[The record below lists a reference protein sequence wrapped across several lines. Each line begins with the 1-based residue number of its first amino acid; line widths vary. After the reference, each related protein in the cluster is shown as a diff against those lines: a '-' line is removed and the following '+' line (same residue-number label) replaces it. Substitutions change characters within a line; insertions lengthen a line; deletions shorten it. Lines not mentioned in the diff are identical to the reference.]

1 MSRPSLPGALLQ
13 RLAARLC
20 APEAAE
26 RVLLPIV
33 ADMQFEWQQASS
45 ARRRMLVRLRGGWA
59 FARALVPT
67 LARFSPEERDL
78 TGRLLGRTVL
88 ATLAVGAVMFADGVK
103 WPASRGLSNVYLLLV
118 PSVLCVA
125 IPIGCLF
132 GVLLSAG
139 HPRWRPS
146 LAIATLAGLITFGV
160 AGWLTPHANQLY
172 RKRIL
177 TALGKARGVPLER
190 GDREYTFGELGL
202 RITELRASGD
212 PRAADR
218 FAVEWHKKP
227 VLAVFCVVLTLGGLA
242 AWTRASRMGWRLAL
256 GLLLVYGSYVLL
268 RLGEQLGDAGR
279 LAPALAMWGPVIAM
293 AAVTPLVARRR

>member
-20 APEAAE
+20 APETAE

-45 ARRRMLVRLRGGWA
+45 APRRMLVRLRGGWA

-78 TGRLLGRTVL
+78 TQRLLGRTVL
-88 ATLAVGAVMFADGVK
+88 ATVAVGAVMFADGVR
-103 WPASRGLSNVYLLLV
+103 WPASKGLTNLYVLLV
-118 PSVLCVA
+118 PSVLCAA

-160 AGWLTPHANQLY
+160 AGWLTPHANQVY
-172 RKRIL
+172 RERLMAAAVKN
-177 TALGKARGVPLER
+177 VPLQR
-190 GDREYTFGELGL
+190 GDREYTFGELGV
-202 RITELRASGD
+202 RIAELRRTAN
-212 PRAADR
+212 PHAADR

-227 VLAVFCVVLTLGGLA
+227 VLAAFCLVLSLGGLA
-242 AWTRASRMGWRLAL
+242 AWTRAPRMGWRLAL
-256 GLLLVYGSYVLL
+256 GLLLVYCSYVLL
-268 RLGEQLGDAGR
+268 RIGEQAGDLGR
-279 LAPALAMWGPVIAM
+279 LAPALAMWGPVMAM

>member
-1 MSRPSLPGALLQ
+1 MSRHSLPGALLQ

-20 APEAAE
+20 APETAE

-45 ARRRMLVRLRGGWA
+45 APRRMLVRLRGGWA

-88 ATLAVGAVMFADGVK
+88 ATVAVGAVMFADGVK
-103 WPASRGLSNVYLLLV
+103 WPASKGLSNVYLLLV
-118 PSVLCVA
+118 PSVLSTA

-132 GVLLSAG
+132 GVLLSAV

-160 AGWLTPHANQLY
+160 AGWLTPRANQVY
-172 RKRIL
+172 RERVF
-177 TALGKARGVPLER
+177 ARLRPGGAPVER

-202 RITELRASGD
+202 RITELRAAGD
-212 PRAADR
+212 PHAADR

-227 VLAVFCVVLTLGGLA
+227 VLAVLCVVLTLGGLA
-242 AWTRASRMGWRLAL
+242 GWTRALRMGWRLVL

-268 RLGEQLGDAGR
+268 RIGEQAADLGR
-279 LAPALAMWGPVIAM
+279 LAPAVAMWGPVMAM